1 MKLKL
6 VLKSITNKSKEVN
19 IKFNIAPSQHLGFI
33 NFVNLC
39 LEQNNPVEFTFEK
52 VSKSGKKEESK
63 IAGTFFFE
71 SKEGTDLKELKK
83 ELEKQRD
90 HKK

>member
-1 MKLKL
+1 MKLRL
-6 VLKSITNKSKEVN
+6 VLKTITDKNKDVV

-52 VSKSGKKEESK
+52 ISKSGKKEESK
-63 IAGTFFFE
+63 IAGTFQFE
-71 SKEGTDLKELKK
+71 SKDKTDLKELKK
-83 ELEKQRD
+83 QLEKQRE
-90 HKK
+90 HKN

>member
-1 MKLKL
+1 
-6 VLKSITNKSKEVN
+6 VLKTITDKGKDVV

-52 VSKSGKKEESK
+52 ISKSGKKEESK
-63 IAGTFFFE
+63 IAGTFQFE
-71 SKEGTDLKELKK
+71 SKDEVDLKELKK
-83 ELEKQRD
+83 ELEKQKD